1 LVGRLDLCTCTVKP
15 DELAGGG
22 LNLGFLHRA
31 V

>member
-1 LVGRLDLCTCTVKP
+1 LQIAPP

-22 LNLGFLHRA
+22 LELILRSADRHGISW